1 MNRVLALD
9 VGDRRI
15 GVSMTDPM
23 QIIASPFSVID
34 RKISKDIFI
43 EILDI
48 VNDYSIQTIVIGMPI
63 TLKGRDSHQTKS
75 VKEFIVQLSSHT
87 DINIETIDERLS
99 SVSAEK
105 ELIKKGVK
113 TGHNKGE
120 IDKTA
125 ATIILQEYLASK

>member
-63 TLKGRDSHQTKS
+63 TLKGTDSHQTKS

>member
-1 MNRVLALD
+1 MPDKNK
-9 VGDRRI
+9 
-15 GVSMTDPM
+15 STD
-23 QIIASPFSVID
+23 FNID

-63 TLKGRDSHQTKS
+63 TLKGTDSHQTKS

>member
-113 TGHNKGE
+113 TGYNKGE